1 MKEYLKMIVFVLIMG
16 ILTSGLLVGMDALTA
31 ERIAE
36 NESADIK
43 TTIMDAYGIAYTT
56 TNLHDVFQNSID
68 VVTSGEYT
76 FYVDRVSG
84 AVSFEFIGGGVWG
97 PISGVI
103 TLKSDFV
110 TIQSIAVLDQ
120 EETPGLGGRIAE
132 PDILGRFVNIVLD
145 LNGSSYSSGG
155 IRFWKSTKTP
165 RRTPQTKLIPSP
177 ERRGLP
183 IVSKSS
189 STLPMRPRKPLGTR
203 GKGWRYE
210 THSFEIH
217 QVVQHLQRRIL
228 L

>member
-132 PDILGRFVNIVLD
+132 PDILGRFVNLVLD

-155 IRFWKSTKTP
+155 IRYLEINKDTAANAANEIDSIAGAT
-165 RRTPQTKLIPSP
+165 RTSD
-177 ERRGLP
+177 R
-183 IVSKSS
+183 
-189 STLPMRPRKPLGTR
+189 
-203 GKGWRYE
+203 
-210 THSFEIH
+210 FEIIFNATYAAAKTAWDA
-217 QVVQHLQRRIL
+217 R
-228 L
+228 